1 MTKKLLITGLISLW
15 TCLAFAQDNNK
26 KYWLSGSARNVINLD
41 EIHTDDDSLV
51 TSKVEYG
58 HTLVDLSANIKP
70 NDDTYINAIL
80 RVRNEYGGFWGS
92 GVTFDLRQLYMK
104 GLIANAIR
112 YQLGDFSYKL
122 TPFTFYNNYEEMYE
136 NSLDLLR
143 TFSDIIHYDYFYF
156 DNTWRQQGAAI
167 DFSLEFKDYLDEI
180 QFNMFTSRLNSS
192 NFSTISDRI
201 FYGGNITMLQSEHLS
216 FGVNY
221 VNVQDVAGTSNSMEI
236 FKNPVFTASYA
247 LENNFDDFKIKV
259 EGESGRSELTTEN
272 DPYAPLTTDFFH
284 YSRAHLLHTDLNT
297 SFSLSYRNVGPNF
310 RSTAAQSRRLRY
322 TSQSEQFT
330 RYTNDQIV
338 RPIGLWDIY
347 NDASLYNTTIETG
360 LSEYYPEYNNIDPFG
375 MATPNRKGFDFALE
389 RIDKEHGYEFLIK
402 YGMFSDV
409 VGQGVEELKKYNSLE
424 THLKMNFGSLFMLSN
439 NLILEMGYYNYQTSR
454 VSSVI
459 DFSAVDLKSNRFNC
473 GLNIE
478 LSEEFSILSAVEKF
492 TSSGYDLISKRDV
505 YDDVFNFERYD
516 VDLKESIYAFGLMYT
531 FNQNN
536 NLKLI
541 YQDYTWDNTTI
552 EQPKYSFDRMSLVF
566 NMKF

>member
-26 KYWLSGSARNVINLD
+26 KYWLSGNARNVINLD
-41 EIHTDDDSLV
+41 EIYTEDDSLA

-70 NDDTYINAIL
+70 NDNTYINAIL

-112 YQLGDFSYKL
+112 YQVGDFSYKL
-122 TPFTFYNNYEEMYE
+122 TPFTFYNNHEDMYE

-143 TFSDIIHYDYFYF
+143 TYSDIIHYDYFYF
-156 DNTWRQQGAAI
+156 DNTWRQQGAAV
-167 DFSLEFKDYLDEI
+167 DFSLEFKDYLEEI

-201 FYGGNITMLQSEHLS
+201 FYGGNITMLQSEYLS

-221 VNVQDVAGTSNSMEI
+221 VNVQDVAGTSNSIEL

-247 LENNFDDFKIKV
+247 LENDFDDFQIKV

-284 YSRAHLLHTDLNT
+284 YSRAHFLHTDLNT
-297 SFSLSYRNVGPNF
+297 SLSVSYRNVGPDF

-322 TSQSEQFT
+322 KSQSEQFT

-347 NDASLYNTTIETG
+347 NDASLYNSTIETG

-402 YGMFSDV
+402 YGMLSDI
-409 VGQGVEELKKYNSLE
+409 VGQGVEDLKKYNSLE
-424 THLKMNFGSLFMLSN
+424 THLKMNFGSLFALSK

-478 LSEEFSILSAVEKF
+478 LSKEFSILSAVEKF

-516 VDLKESIYAFGLMYT
+516 VDLKESIYAFGLMYS

>member
-26 KYWLSGSARNVINLD
+26 KYWLSGNARNVINLD
-41 EIHTDDDSLV
+41 EIYTEDDSLA

-70 NDDTYINAIL
+70 NDNTYINAIL

-112 YQLGDFSYKL
+112 YQVGDFSYKL
-122 TPFTFYNNYEEMYE
+122 TPFTFYNNHEEMYE

-143 TFSDIIHYDYFYF
+143 TYSDIIHYDYFYF
-156 DNTWRQQGAAI
+156 DNTWRQQGAAV
-167 DFSLEFKDYLDEI
+167 DFSLEFKDYLEEI

-201 FYGGNITMLQSEHLS
+201 FYGGNITMLQSEYLS

-221 VNVQDVAGTSNSMEI
+221 VNVQDVAGTSNSIEL

-247 LENNFDDFKIKV
+247 LENDFDDFQIKV

-284 YSRAHLLHTDLNT
+284 YSRAHFLHTDLNT
-297 SFSLSYRNVGPNF
+297 SLSVSYRNVGPDF
-310 RSTAAQSRRLRY
+310 RSTAAQSRRLRFK
-322 TSQSEQFT
+322 SQSEQFT

-347 NDASLYNTTIETG
+347 NDASLYNSTIETG

-402 YGMFSDV
+402 YGMLSDI
-409 VGQGVEELKKYNSLE
+409 VGQGVEDLKKYNSLE
-424 THLKMNFGSLFMLSN
+424 THLKMNFGSLFALSK

-478 LSEEFSILSAVEKF
+478 LSKEFSILSAVEKF

-516 VDLKESIYAFGLMYT
+516 VDLKESIYAFGLMYS

-541 YQDYTWDNTTI
+541 YQDYTWDNTTV

>member
-26 KYWLSGSARNVINLD
+26 KYWLSGNARNVINLD
-41 EIHTDDDSLV
+41 EIHTEDDSLA

-70 NDDTYINAIL
+70 NDNTYINAIL

-112 YQLGDFSYKL
+112 YQVGDFSYKL
-122 TPFTFYNNYEEMYE
+122 TPFTFYNNHEEMYE

-143 TFSDIIHYDYFYF
+143 TYSDIIHYDYFYF
-156 DNTWRQQGAAI
+156 DNTWRQQGAAV
-167 DFSLEFKDYLDEI
+167 DFSLEFKDYLEEI

-221 VNVQDVAGTSNSMEI
+221 VNVKDVAGTSNSLEI

-247 LENNFDDFKIKV
+247 LENDFDDFQIKV

-284 YSRAHLLHTDLNT
+284 YSKAHFLHTDQNT
-297 SFSLSYRNVGPNF
+297 SLSVSYRNVGPDF

-402 YGMFSDV
+402 YGMLSDI
-409 VGQGVEELKKYNSLE
+409 VGQGVEDLKKYNSIE
-424 THLKMNFGSLFMLSN
+424 THLKMNFANLFAISN
-439 NLILEMGYYNYQTSR
+439 DLILEIGYYNYQTSR

>member
-1 MTKKLLITGLISLW
+1 MTKKLVITGLISLW

-26 KYWLSGSARNVINLD
+26 KYWLSGNARNVINLD

-51 TSKVEYG
+51 ASKVEYG

-112 YQLGDFSYKL
+112 YQVGDFSYKL
-122 TPFTFYNNYEEMYE
+122 TPFTFYNNHEEMYE
-136 NSLDLLR
+136 NSLDLFR
-143 TFSDIIHYDYFYF
+143 TYSDLIHYDYFYF
-156 DNTWRQQGAAI
+156 DNTWRQQGAAV
-167 DFSLEFKDYLDEI
+167 DFSLQFKDYLDEI

-201 FYGGNITMLQSEHLS
+201 FYGANITMLKSKHLS

-221 VNVQDVAGTSNSMEI
+221 VNVQDVAGTSNSLEM

-247 LENNFDDFKIKV
+247 LENDFDDFKIKV

-284 YSRAHLLHTDLNT
+284 YSKAHFFHTDMNT
-297 SFSLSYRNVGPNF
+297 SFSLSYRNVGPDF

-347 NDASLYNTTIETG
+347 NDASLYNTTIQTG

-375 MATPNRKGFDFALE
+375 LATPNRKGFDFALE
-389 RIDKEHGYEFLIK
+389 RIDIEHGYEFLIK
-402 YGMFSDV
+402 FGMLSDV
-409 VGQGVEELKKYNSLE
+409 IGQGVEDLKKYNSIE
-424 THLKMNFGSLFMLSN
+424 THLKMNFANLFALSN
-439 NLILEMGYYNYQTSR
+439 DLILEMGYYNYQTSR

-473 GLNIE
+473 GFNIE
-478 LSEEFSILSAVEKF
+478 LSKEFSIFCLE
-492 TSSGYDLISKRDV
+492 T
-505 YDDVFNFERYD
+505 
-516 VDLKESIYAFGLMYT
+516 M
-531 FNQNN
+531 
-536 NLKLI
+536 
-541 YQDYTWDNTTI
+541 
-552 EQPKYSFDRMSLVF
+552 
-566 NMKF
+566 

>member
-1 MTKKLLITGLISLW
+1 MIKKLLITGLVSLW

-41 EIHTDDDSLV
+41 EIYTEDDSLV

-112 YQLGDFSYKL
+112 YQVGDFSYKL
-122 TPFTFYNNYEEMYE
+122 TPFTFYNNHEEMYE

-143 TFSDIIHYDYFYF
+143 TYSDIIHYDYFYF
-156 DNTWRQQGAAI
+156 DNTWRQQGAAV
-167 DFSLEFKDYLDEI
+167 DFSLEFKDYLEEI
-180 QFNMFTSRLNSS
+180 QFNIFTSRLNSS

-221 VNVQDVAGTSNSMEI
+221 VNVQDVPGTSNSMEI

-297 SFSLSYRNVGPNF
+297 SFSLSYRNVGPDF
-310 RSTAAQSRRLRY
+310 RSTAAQSRR
-322 TSQSEQFT
+322 
-330 RYTNDQIV
+330 
-338 RPIGLWDIY
+338 
-347 NDASLYNTTIETG
+347 
-360 LSEYYPEYNNIDPFG
+360 
-375 MATPNRKGFDFALE
+375 
-389 RIDKEHGYEFLIK
+389 DKEHGYEFLIK

-478 LSEEFSILSAVEKF
+478 LSEEFSILSAVEIF

-505 YDDVFNFERYD
+505 YDDIFNFERYD

-541 YQDYTWDNTTI
+541 YQDYTWDNTTV

>member
-41 EIHTDDDSLV
+41 EIYTEDDSLV

-112 YQLGDFSYKL
+112 YQVGDFSYKL
-122 TPFTFYNNYEEMYE
+122 TPFTFYNNHEEMYE

-143 TFSDIIHYDYFYF
+143 TYSDIIHYDYFYF
-156 DNTWRQQGAAI
+156 DNTWRQQGAAV

-284 YSRAHLLHTDLNT
+284 YSRAHFLHTDLILV
-297 SFSLSYRNVGPNF
+297 FPYLIGM
-310 RSTAAQSRRLRY
+310 LDLIL
-322 TSQSEQFT
+322 
-330 RYTNDQIV
+330 DQ
-338 RPIGLWDIY
+338 LQ
-347 NDASLYNTTIETG
+347 L
-360 LSEYYPEYNNIDPFG
+360 
-375 MATPNRKGFDFALE
+375 
-389 RIDKEHGYEFLIK
+389 
-402 YGMFSDV
+402 
-409 VGQGVEELKKYNSLE
+409 SLE
-424 THLKMNFGSLFMLSN
+424 
-439 NLILEMGYYNYQTSR
+439 
-454 VSSVI
+454 
-459 DFSAVDLKSNRFNC
+459 D
-473 GLNIE
+473 
-478 LSEEFSILSAVEKF
+478 
-492 TSSGYDLISKRDV
+492 
-505 YDDVFNFERYD
+505 
-516 VDLKESIYAFGLMYT
+516 
-531 FNQNN
+531 
-536 NLKLI
+536 
-541 YQDYTWDNTTI
+541 
-552 EQPKYSFDRMSLVF
+552 
-566 NMKF
+566 